1 MRFAD
6 FLSAVAAKSP
16 APGGGAVASASGA
29 LSAALA
35 QMVVNYSIGK
45 KDLLEQQE
53 ELRHALVKLERAR
66 TVFLE
71 LADEDAA
78 AYRELNALQKLP
90 PGDAKR
96 AADLPAAQQVAV
108 QVPRSVAA
116 AAIDLLRMFEQL
128 APITNRYLRSDLGI
142 AADLAEATVRAA
154 LWNVRINTDGLP
166 PGQRTEIEK
175 DGARAESEASTRRD
189 HIRLLCAI

>member
-1 MRFAD
+1 M
-6 FLSAVAAKSP
+6 
-16 APGGGAVASASGA
+16 ASASGA

>member
-6 FLSAVAAKSP
+6 FLGAVAAKSP
-16 APGGGAVASASGA
+16 APGGGAVASATGA

-45 KDLLEQQE
+45 KDLAEQQE
-53 ELRHALVKLERAR
+53 ELRLALTKLERAR
-66 TVFLE
+66 AMFLE

-78 AYRELNALQKLP
+78 AYSQLNALQKLP
-90 PGDAKR
+90 PSDPKR
-96 AADLPAAQQVAV
+96 SSELPAAQTLAV
-108 QVPRSVAA
+108 QIPQSVAA
-116 AAIDLLRMFEQL
+116 TAIDLLRLFEQL

-154 LWNVRINTDGLP
+154 LWNVRINAEGLAPAAKGTIEATSGRSETDANERRARVRLAC
-166 PGQRTEIEK
+166 
-175 DGARAESEASTRRD
+175 GA
-189 HIRLLCAI
+189 

>member
-1 MRFAD
+1 
-6 FLSAVAAKSP
+6 
-16 APGGGAVASASGA
+16 
-29 LSAALA
+29 
-35 QMVVNYSIGK
+35 MVVNYSIGK

-53 ELRHALVKLERAR
+53 ELKHALAKLERAR
-66 TVFLE
+66 VVFLK

-78 AYRELNALQKLP
+78 AYSQLNALQKLA
-90 PGDAKR
+90 PGDPKR
-96 AADLPAAQQVAV
+96 TSELPAAQQVAV

-154 LWNVRINTDGLP
+154 LWNVRINTEGLSP
-166 PGQRTEIEK
+166 AIRTEIER
-175 DGARAESEASTRRD
+175 DGKRAESEASSRRD
-189 HIRLLCAI
+189 HVRSLCEV

>member
-166 PGQRTEIEK
+166 PGQRTEIEQ

>member
-35 QMVVNYSIGK
+35 QMVVSYSIGK

-53 ELRHALVKLERAR
+53 ELRLAASKLERAR
-66 TVFLE
+66 SMFLQ

-78 AYRELNALQKLP
+78 AYSQLNALQKLP
-90 PGDAKR
+90 PGDAR
-96 AADLPAAQQVAV
+96 RNAELPEAQRLAV
-108 QVPRSVAA
+108 QVPQSVAA
-116 AAIDLLRMFEQL
+116 TAIDLLRMFEQL
-128 APITNRYLRSDLGI
+128 ALISNRYLRSDLGI

-154 LWNVRINTDGLP
+154 LWNVRINADGLP
-166 PGQRTEIEK
+166 QAAKPDVEREC
-175 DGARAESEASTRRD
+175 ARAEAEASQRRD
-189 HIRLLCAI
+189 HVRRHCAV